1 MILLNELSFYSIVC
15 LTTGDDKCPK
25 CHRVRSVNVHLAGD
39 PDNYKLSEL
48 LPNPALLDASA
59 DNATRDYFTFRHRTY
74 ISMSYVVRRLRIYS
88 NNSFQVSAN
97 VAAHTTHG
105 RCVEGEPPS
114 AVFF

>member
-1 MILLNELSFYSIVC
+1 MNSHLNPFVC

-74 ISMSYVVRRLRIYS
+74 ISMSYVVRGLRIYS
-88 NNSFQVSAN
+88 NNSFQVSDLKN
-97 VAAHTTHG
+97 IRFSCLLYTS
-105 RCVEGEPPS
+105 PS
-114 AVFF
+114 PRDS